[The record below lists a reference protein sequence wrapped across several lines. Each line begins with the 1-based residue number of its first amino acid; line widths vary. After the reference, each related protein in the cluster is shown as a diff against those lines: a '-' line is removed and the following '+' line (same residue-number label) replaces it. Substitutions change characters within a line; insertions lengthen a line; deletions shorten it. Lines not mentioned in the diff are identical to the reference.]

1 MLTAAFFEVMDKE
14 PSLLVRAILF
24 GLLGI
29 IGYFMS
35 RRTWWWGLLPL
46 PVVAIFAWIDLN
58 ELLDPFVGPAITI
71 EAGRVHVVAW
81 YAVIFAGFAL
91 PIAGA
96 LSKRTAS
103 KSSGHTPRIAV

>member
-1 MLTAAFFEVMDKE
+1 MLAAAIFEVMDKE
-14 PSLLVRAILF
+14 PSLLGRAILF

-29 IGYFMS
+29 FGYFMS
-35 RRTWWWGLLPL
+35 RRMWWWGLLSL

-58 ELLDPFVGPAITI
+58 ELLDPFVGPAITK
-71 EAGRVHVVAW
+71 EVGRIHVVGW

-96 LSKRTAS
+96 VLKRASSKARLDIKNA
-103 KSSGHTPRIAV
+103 TP